1 MQHLEFG
8 RGSSELYGH
17 NSECSHPV
25 PDFSA
30 DNRVVTTGLAGGPLA
45 AFRAKLASG
54 ELVTDPSQAL
64 AIERLQTLWNQLRGY
79 EPPAQHAT
87 PARLFS
93 RLLHRKTAPDDI
105 PESYPHGL
113 YLVGDVGRGKS
124 MLMDLF
130 FAAANV
136 EKKRRIHF
144 NAFMQETHR
153 RIHAWRRQPE
163 RLDDPGSDDP
173 IPPLADQIASEAS
186 LLCFDEF
193 QVNDIADA
201 MILGRLF
208 KALFARGVVV
218 VATSNTAPEDLFAG
232 QPGRD
237 AFLPFIAL
245 IQQYLD
251 LLIMGGSRDFRR
263 QRLQS
268 LPTWHV
274 PAGIEARTSLDEAFT
289 RLSARATATAERL
302 LVSGHTLT
310 VPVAAGGVARFDFD
324 TLCRQALGAGDYG
337 ALATHYQA
345 LILDDVPQ
353 LSPENHDAARRFI
366 TLVDELYEHR
376 VKLVA
381 SAAALPDNL
390 YEAGDGAA
398 AFRRTASR
406 LVEMQSEEYLSLPH
420 LT

>member
-1 MQHLEFG
+1 M
-8 RGSSELYGH
+8 
-17 NSECSHPV
+17 
-25 PDFSA
+25 PDYVGDSQAVVA
-30 DNRVVTTGLAGGPLA
+30 DPSRGPLP
-45 AFRAKLASG
+45 AFRAKIAAG
-54 ELVTDPSQAL
+54 ELVSDPSQA
-64 AIERLQTLWNQLRGY
+64 AAVERLQTLWKRLRGY
-79 EPPAQHAT
+79 VPQPHHAA
-87 PARLFS
+87 PSGLFS
-93 RLLHRKTAPDDI
+93 RLLGRKTPPDDI

-130 FAAANV
+130 FAAAEV

-144 NAFMQETHR
+144 NAFMQEAHR

-163 RLDDPGSDDP
+163 RLADPGSDDP
-173 IPPLADQIASEAS
+173 IPPLADQIAAEAS

-218 VATSNTAPEDLFAG
+218 VATSNTAPDDLFAG

-245 IQQYLD
+245 IKQYLD
-251 LLIMGGSRDFRR
+251 LLIMGGNRDFRR
-263 QRLQS
+263 QRLQMLS
-268 LPTWHV
+268 TWHV
-274 PAGIEARTSLDEAFT
+274 PAGAETRVVLDEAFT
-289 RLSARATATAERL
+289 RLSARATPKAERL
-302 LVSGHTLT
+302 QVSGHTLT
-310 VPVAAGGVARFDFD
+310 VPIAAGGVARFDFD
-324 TLCRQALGAGDYG
+324 GLCRQALGAGDYG
-337 ALATHYQA
+337 ALATHYQT

-381 SAAALPDNL
+381 SAAALPDQL

-406 LVEMQSEEYLSLPH
+406 LLEMQSEEYLALPH